1 MHLFVN
7 DLTVM
12 DFSYLCPK
20 RGMVGESWIVDVI
33 LAGELNEE
41 SMVQDFGIV
50 KKQLK
55 GLIDQ
60 YVDHKLLVPAE
71 HAYSQITHRDKN
83 MVQVSFQR
91 PDERAI
97 HMYCPDEA
105 YGFIYADEINMESV
119 GAYLKDV
126 LAIHLPDNV
135 DDIQLLLRAEVITTP
150 FYHYTHGLKKH
161 DGNCQRIAH
170 GHRSKITIIENGS
183 ENLAEEAYWAQ
194 RWADIYIGSTEDQ
207 VTIGQ
212 LQCDYGD
219 VTDATHTA
227 FAYESSQGYFEMAI
241 SHEEC
246 EVIDRDSTVECLAQY
261 LLEEQTKR
269 STAEQIQVIAFE
281 GVGKGAIVQT
291 SR

>member
-1 MHLFVN
+1 
-7 DLTVM
+7 M

-183 ENLAEEAYWAQ
+183 ENLAEEAYWAK

>member
-183 ENLAEEAYWAQ
+183 ENLAEEAYWAK